1 MALKPQLGQ
10 RNGSGPHLASPG
22 HGESGR
28 GTLWR
33 VDQGRDSGTSNPRAA
48 ILHLGSSLLGPGLS
62 LRASF
67 GRGRWPLLLLLLL
80 VAALALWP
88 ILGLGPYALLG
99 GIGAGAGGEASA
111 VGEGARGSG
120 SLLDPGM
127 LAGLGL
133 GSGGEAL
140 AHTAGLVL
148 LVGLGGALLGTAT
161 GWLTSAC
168 SFPGRRLLRIA
179 QLLPLAAPPYLL
191 AATLIDGGSR
201 FGLRLHGDLWAAA
214 VLVLGTY
221 SYVFLLATES
231 FSAGGQRQLEAC
243 RSLGVGPWGSFRRV
257 ALPMAAPAIGAGVAL
272 AGMEVVNELGAVE
285 LLGVP
290 TLSGTILQ
298 RWQSDGDPRGAVGLA
313 LITLALVSLLV
324 ACERQLR
331 RRSRRWLAGGDS
343 EAGMPWALAGWR
355 AHLAQLVTLVPP
367 ALSLGL
373 PLAWMLLSHDQ
384 LQAADAADLAALGLR
399 SFTLALAAALLTLAA
414 GLVLALGR
422 RWFPQPWLGRLAFL
436 AGMGYAV
443 PGAVLALALLLL
455 GAPLGVPP
463 LLLLLWGYT
472 DRFLAVARQG
482 LDAALERLPPSLD
495 EAATGL
501 GCGWWAVLRRVHLP
515 LLRGPLLVGALLVF
529 VDVVKELP
537 LSFALRPFD
546 SDTLSVRVYQY
557 ASDERLGAALIPAAL
572 ILALGLLASLALVPG
587 LERRRRNA
595 APAIEDRQPS
605 SARREQHN
613 GALGGQRS

>member
-1 MALKPQLGQ
+1 MALKAAQGRRSAPEA
-10 RNGSGPHLASPG
+10 PLAPSRQGDFGCRP
-22 HGESGR
+22 
-28 GTLWR
+28 LWR
-33 VDQGRDSGTSNPRAA
+33 DGPRTGSALLNSLAA
-48 ILHLGSSLLGPGLS
+48 VVRIGPGLS
-62 LRASF
+62 LGASLS
-67 GRGRWPLLLLLLL
+67 RGRWPLLLLLLL
-80 VAALALWP
+80 VASLALLP

-133 GSGGEAL
+133 GSGGPEAL

-148 LVGLGGALLGTAT
+148 LVGLGGALLGTTT

-179 QLLPLAAPPYLL
+179 QLLPLAVPPYLL

-201 FGLRLHGDLWAAA
+201 FGLHLHGDLWAAA
-214 VLVLGTY
+214 VLILGTY

-272 AGMEVVNELGAVE
+272 SGMEVVNELGAVE

-331 RRSRRWLAGGDS
+331 RRSRRWLAGADS
-343 EAGMPWALAGWR
+343 EAGMPWTLAGWR

-455 GAPLGVPP
+455 GAPLGVAP

-501 GCGWWAVLRRVHLP
+501 GCGWWAVMRRVHLP

-587 LERRRRNA
+587 LERRSRNA
-595 APAIEDRQPS
+595 APDIE
-605 SARREQHN
+605 AREASTAGREQRT
-613 GALGGQRS
+613 GALDSRGS

>member
-10 RNGSGPHLASPG
+10 RNGSGPHLAPPG

-179 QLLPLAAPPYLL
+179 QLLPLAAPPYLV

-343 EAGMPWALAGWR
+343 EAGMPWTLAGWR

-537 LSFALRPFD
+537 LSFALRPFE

-587 LERRRRNA
+587 LERRSRNA
-595 APAIEDRQPS
+595 APASEDRQPS
-605 SARREQHN
+605 AARRKQHS
-613 GALGGQRS
+613 GALGGQGR

>member
-10 RNGSGPHLASPG
+10 RNGSGPHLAPPG

-88 ILGLGPYALLG
+88 ILGLGPYARLG

-343 EAGMPWALAGWR
+343 EAGMPWTLVGWR
-355 AHLAQLVTLVPP
+355 ALLAQLVTLVPP

-373 PLAWMLLSHDQ
+373 PLAWMLLNHDQ

-501 GCGWWAVLRRVHLP
+501 GCGWWAVLRRIHLP

-587 LERRRRNA
+587 LERQSRNA

-605 SARREQHN
+605 SAGRKQHH
-613 GALGGQRS
+613 GALGSRGS

>member
-1 MALKPQLGQ
+1 MALKPELG
-10 RNGSGPHLASPG
+10 RSNGSEPSLAPAG
-22 HGESGR
+22 LGESRR
-28 GTLWR
+28 GPLWR
-33 VDQGRDSGTSNPRAA
+33 AG
-48 ILHLGSSLLGPGLS
+48 LGSSLGLMPS
-62 LRASF
+62 L

-80 VAALALWP
+80 VASLALLP

-99 GIGAGAGGEASA
+99 GIGANPGNGIGAAGTTAPGPGTSL
-111 VGEGARGSG
+111 GLEGLSR
-120 SLLDPGM
+120 
-127 LAGLGL
+127 LGL
-133 GSGGEAL
+133 GPGDAEAL
-140 AHTAGLVL
+140 AHTAGLVV

-161 GWLTSAC
+161 GWLTAAC

-191 AATLIDGGSR
+191 AATLIDGGSH
-201 FGLRLHGDLWAAA
+201 FGLRLHGDPWAAA
-214 VLVLGTY
+214 VLILGTY
-221 SYVFLLATES
+221 SYVFLRATAS

-272 AGMEVVNELGAVE
+272 SGMEVVNELGAVE

-298 RWQSDGDPRGAVGLA
+298 RWQSDGDPRGAVVLA

-343 EAGMPWALAGWR
+343 EAGMPWTLDGWR

-373 PLAWMLLSHDQ
+373 PLGWMLLSHDQ
-384 LQAADAADLAALGLR
+384 LQAADAADLASLGLR
-399 SFTLALAAALLTLAA
+399 SFSLALAAALLTLAA

-422 RWFPQPWLGRLAFL
+422 RWFPQPWLGRRACL

-455 GAPLGVPP
+455 GAPLGVAP
-463 LLLLLWGYT
+463 LLLLLWGYS

-501 GCGWWAVLRRVHLP
+501 GCGWWAVMRRVHLP

-572 ILALGLLASLALVPG
+572 ILALGLVASLALVPG
-587 LERRRRNA
+587 LERRSRLP
-595 APAIEDRQPS
+595 APGGRGPS
-605 SARREQHN
+605 HPTRSRSEA
-613 GALGGQRS
+613 GPSGGQRN

>member
-1 MALKPQLGQ
+1 
-10 RNGSGPHLASPG
+10 
-22 HGESGR
+22 
-28 GTLWR
+28 
-33 VDQGRDSGTSNPRAA
+33 
-48 ILHLGSSLLGPGLS
+48 
-62 LRASF
+62 
-67 GRGRWPLLLLLLL
+67 
-80 VAALALWP
+80 
-88 ILGLGPYALLG
+88 
-99 GIGAGAGGEASA
+99 
-111 VGEGARGSG
+111 
-120 SLLDPGM
+120 M

-201 FGLRLHGDLWAAA
+201 FGMRLHGDLWAAA

-343 EAGMPWALAGWR
+343 EAGMPWTLAGWR
-355 AHLAQLVTLVPP
+355 ALLAQLVTLVPP

-422 RWFPQPWLGRLAFL
+422 RWFPQPWLRRLAFL

-587 LERRRRNA
+587 LERQSRNA
-595 APAIEDRQPS
+595 APDIE
-605 SARREQHN
+605 AREALAAGREQWT
-613 GALGGQRS
+613 GALDSRGS

>member
-1 MALKPQLGQ
+1 MALKAMQGRRSAPEA
-10 RNGSGPHLASPG
+10 PLAPSSQ
-22 HGESGR
+22 GESGCGPLR
-28 GTLWR
+28 R
-33 VDQGRDSGTSNPRAA
+33 VGPRTGSAVLNSLAA
-48 ILHLGSSLLGPGLS
+48 VVRTGPGLS
-62 LRASF
+62 LGASLS
-67 GRGRWPLLLLLLL
+67 RGRWPLLLLLLL
-80 VAALALWP
+80 VASLALLP

-99 GIGAGAGGEASA
+99 GVGAGAGGEAAA

-179 QLLPLAAPPYLL
+179 QLLPLATPPYLL

-272 AGMEVVNELGAVE
+272 SGMEVVNELGAVE

-343 EAGMPWALAGWR
+343 EAGMPWTLAGWR
-355 AHLAQLVTLVPP
+355 ALLAQLVTLVPP

-455 GAPLGVPP
+455 GAPLGVAP

-501 GCGWWAVLRRVHLP
+501 GCGWWAVMRRVHLP

-537 LSFALRPFD
+537 LSFALRPFN

-572 ILALGLLASLALVPG
+572 ILALGLIASLALVPG
-587 LERRRRNA
+587 LERQSRNA
-595 APAIEDRQPS
+595 APASEDRQPS

-613 GALGGQRS
+613 GALGGKRS

>member
-10 RNGSGPHLASPG
+10 INGSGPHLAPPG

-33 VDQGRDSGTSNPRAA
+33 VDQGRDSATSNPRAA

-80 VAALALWP
+80 VASLALLP

-343 EAGMPWALAGWR
+343 EAGIPWTLAGWR
-355 AHLAQLVTLVPP
+355 ALLAQLVTLVPP

-501 GCGWWAVLRRVHLP
+501 GCGWWAVLRRIHLP

-587 LERRRRNA
+587 LERRSRNA
-595 APAIEDRQPS
+595 APEIE
-605 SARREQHN
+605 AREASTAGREQHN

>member
-1 MALKPQLGQ
+1 MALKP
-10 RNGSGPHLASPG
+10 S
-22 HGESGR
+22 
-28 GTLWR
+28 
-33 VDQGRDSGTSNPRAA
+33 
-48 ILHLGSSLLGPGLS
+48 
-62 LRASF
+62 
-67 GRGRWPLLLLLLL
+67 GRWPLLLLLLL
-80 VAALALWP
+80 VAVLALLP
-88 ILGLGPYALLG
+88 IAGLAPFALLG
-99 GIGAGAGGEASA
+99 GLG
-111 VGEGARGSG
+111 
-120 SLLDPGM
+120 PG
-127 LAGLGL
+127 
-133 GSGGEAL
+133 GGEAL

-148 LVGLGGALLGTAT
+148 LVGLGGAVLGTAT
-161 GWLTSAC
+161 GWLTAAC
-168 SFPGRRLLRIA
+168 RFPGRRLLRIA

-191 AATLIDGGSR
+191 AATLIDSGSR
-201 FGLRLHGDLWAAA
+201 LGLRLHGDLWAAA

-243 RSLGVGPWGSFRRV
+243 RSLGVGPWGGFRRV

-272 AGMEVVNELGAVE
+272 SGMEVVNELGAVE

-331 RRSRRWLAGGDS
+331 RRSRRWLAGGDA
-343 EAGMPWALAGWR
+343 EAARLWPLEGWR
-355 AHLAQLVTLVPP
+355 ARLAQLLTLLPP
-367 ALSLGL
+367 LVSLGL
-373 PLAWMLLSHDQ
+373 PLLWMVQSRDQ
-384 LQAADAADLAALGLR
+384 LQISEGADLVALGLR
-399 SFTLALAAALLTLAA
+399 SFGLALAAVGLTLVAA
-414 GLVLALGR
+414 LVLALGR
-422 RWFPQPWLGRLAFL
+422 RWFAGPWLGRLAFL

-455 GAPLGVPP
+455 GAPFGVPP

-501 GCGWWAVLRRVHLP
+501 GCSWWAVLRRVHLP

-557 ASDERLGAALIPAAL
+557 ASDERLGAALIPAGL
-572 ILALGLLASLALVPG
+572 ILALGMMASLALVPG
-587 LERRRRNA
+587 LERGPGR
-595 APAIEDRQPS
+595 
-605 SARREQHN
+605 
-613 GALGGQRS
+613 GQRS

>member
-1 MALKPQLGQ
+1 MALKPK
-10 RNGSGPHLASPG
+10 RERSGPKPPQAPPG
-22 HGESGR
+22 QGESGR
-28 GTLWR
+28 GTLLR
-33 VDQGRDSGTSNPRAA
+33 VGQRGRSGSGNGRAA
-48 ILHLGSSLLGPGLS
+48 VVGPELS

-67 GRGRWPLLLLLLL
+67 SRGRWPLLLLLLL
-80 VAALALWP
+80 VASLALLP

-99 GIGAGAGGEASA
+99 GIGAGAGGEATA
-111 VGEGARGSG
+111 VGEAAGGSG

-133 GSGGEAL
+133 GLGTGGGEAL
-140 AHTAGLVL
+140 AHTAALVL
-148 LVGLGGALLGTAT
+148 LVGLGGAVLGTAT
-161 GWLTSAC
+161 GWLTAAC
-168 SFPGRRLLRIA
+168 RFPGRRLLRIA

-191 AATLIDGGSR
+191 AATLIDSGSR
-201 FGLRLHGDLWAAA
+201 LGLRLHGDLWAAA

-272 AGMEVVNELGAVE
+272 SGMEVVNELGAVE

-343 EAGMPWALAGWR
+343 EAGMPWTLDGWR
-355 AHLAQLVTLVPP
+355 ALLAQLVTLVPP

-384 LQAADAADLAALGLR
+384 LQAVDAADLAALGLR

-422 RWFPQPWLGRLAFL
+422 RWFAGPWLGRLAFL

-501 GCGWWAVLRRVHLP
+501 GCGWWAVLRRIHLP

-546 SDTLSVRVYQY
+546 SDTLSVRVYKY
-557 ASDERLGAALIPAAL
+557 ASDERLGAALLPAAL
-572 ILALGLLASLALVPG
+572 ILGLGLVASLALVPG
-587 LERRRRNA
+587 LEQKNS
-595 APAIEDRQPS
+595 DYD
-605 SARREQHN
+605 N
-613 GALGGQRS
+613 K

>member
-10 RNGSGPHLASPG
+10 RNGSGPHLAPPG

-343 EAGMPWALAGWR
+343 EAGIPWTLAGWR
-355 AHLAQLVTLVPP
+355 ALLAQLVTLVPP

-501 GCGWWAVLRRVHLP
+501 GCGWWAVLRRIHLP

-587 LERRRRNA
+587 LERRSRNA
-595 APAIEDRQPS
+595 APDIEAREAPS
-605 SARREQHN
+605 TGREQHN
-613 GALGGQRS
+613 GALGGLGS

>member
-1 MALKPQLGQ
+1 MALKPK
-10 RNGSGPHLASPG
+10 RERSGPKPPQAPPG
-22 HGESGR
+22 QGESGR
-28 GTLWR
+28 GTLLR
-33 VDQGRDSGTSNPRAA
+33 VGQRGRSGSGNGRAA
-48 ILHLGSSLLGPGLS
+48 VVGPELS

-67 GRGRWPLLLLLLL
+67 SRGRWPLLLLLLL
-80 VAALALWP
+80 VASLALLP

-99 GIGAGAGGEASA
+99 GIGAGAGGEATA
-111 VGEGARGSG
+111 VGEAAGGSG
-120 SLLDPGM
+120 SLLVPGM

-133 GSGGEAL
+133 GLGLGTGGGEAL
-140 AHTAGLVL
+140 AHTAALVL
-148 LVGLGGALLGTAT
+148 LVGLGGAVLGTAT
-161 GWLTSAC
+161 GWLTAAC
-168 SFPGRRLLRIA
+168 RFPGRRLLRIA

-191 AATLIDGGSR
+191 AATLIDSGSR
-201 FGLRLHGDLWAAA
+201 LGLRLHGDLWAAA

-272 AGMEVVNELGAVE
+272 SGMEVVNELGAVE

-343 EAGMPWALAGWR
+343 EAGMPWTLDGWR
-355 AHLAQLVTLVPP
+355 ALLAQLVTLVPP

-422 RWFPQPWLGRLAFL
+422 RWFAGPWLGRLAFL

-501 GCGWWAVLRRVHLP
+501 GCGWWAVLRRIHLP

-557 ASDERLGAALIPAAL
+557 ASDERLGAALLPAAL
-572 ILALGLLASLALVPG
+572 ILGLGLVASLALVPG
-587 LERRRRNA
+587 LEQKNS
-595 APAIEDRQPS
+595 DYD
-605 SARREQHN
+605 N
-613 GALGGQRS
+613 K

>member
-343 EAGMPWALAGWR
+343 EAGMPWTLAGWR

-501 GCGWWAVLRRVHLP
+501 GCGWWAVLRRIHLP

-587 LERRRRNA
+587 LERQSRNA
-595 APAIEDRQPS
+595 APAIEDRE
-605 SARREQHN
+605 A
-613 GALGGQRS
+613 

>member
-10 RNGSGPHLASPG
+10 RNGSGPPLAPPV

-343 EAGMPWALAGWR
+343 EAGMPWTLAGWR
-355 AHLAQLVTLVPP
+355 ALLAQLVTLGPP

-384 LQAADAADLAALGLR
+384 LQAADAADLVALGLR

-422 RWFPQPWLGRLAFL
+422 RWFPQSWLRRLAFL

-455 GAPLGVPP
+455 GAPLGVAP

-472 DRFLAVARQG
+472 DRFLAVAHQG

-572 ILALGLLASLALVPG
+572 ILALGLVASLALVPG
-587 LERRRRNA
+587 LERRSRNP
-595 APAIEDRQPS
+595 APALEDRQPS
-605 SARREQHN
+605 SAGREQHN